1 VSPSPPPPVV
11 VRGLSKAY
19 AVKPAV
25 RGVDLEVAAGEI
37 FGLLGPNGAGKTTT
51 VECLVGLRA
60 PDAGEIHLCGI
71 DARRHPDAIRQ
82 RLGVALQSTAL
93 PDRMT
98 PREALRLFGRF
109 YARQRPEEE
118 LLARF
123 GLTAQG
129 DQAFDRLS
137 GGQRQRLALAL
148 AFVNKPAVVFLDE
161 PTTGLDPQARR
172 DLHALIRGLRDDGC
186 AVVLTTHLLDEAE
199 TLCDRVAIIDR
210 GRVVATGSPRDLA
223 AGSRRRQ
230 AVTLRAR
237 GPLAP
242 ARLAALPG
250 VSAWEARPD
259 GGSFETEDP
268 AATLAALAPLLAAP
282 GVELLELQVRRASLE
297 DVFLQLTREEPR

>member
-1 VSPSPPPPVV
+1 VRPSPTPPVA

-19 AVKPAV
+19 AGKPAV

-60 PDAGEIHLCGI
+60 PDAGEIRLCGL
-71 DARRHPDAIRQ
+71 DAGSEPAAIRQ
-82 RLGVALQSTAL
+82 HLGVALQSTAL

-98 PREALRLFGRF
+98 PREALGLFGRF
-109 YARQRPEEE
+109 YARRRPVED

-123 GLTAQG
+123 GLTEQG

-148 AFVNKPAVVFLDE
+148 AFVNEPAVVFLDE

-199 TLCDRVAIIDR
+199 ALCDRVAIIDR
-210 GRVVATGSPRDLA
+210 GRVVATGNPRDLT
-223 AGSRRRQ
+223 AGSRGCQ
-230 AVTLRAR
+230 SVTLRVR
-237 GPLAP
+237 GPLVP
-242 ARLAALPG
+242 ESLASLPG
-250 VSAWEARPD
+250 VRGWEARPD
-259 GGSFETEDP
+259 GGTFETEDP

-282 GVELLELQVRRASLE
+282 GVELLELQVRRATLE
-297 DVFLQLTREEPR
+297 EVFLQLTREDHG

>member
-1 VSPSPPPPVV
+1 MSASSTPPVV
-11 VRGLSKAY
+11 VRGLRKAY
-19 AVKPAV
+19 AGKPAV
-25 RGVDLEVAAGEI
+25 QGIDLEVAAGEI

-60 PDAGEIHLCGI
+60 PDAGEIRLCGL
-71 DARRHPDAIRQ
+71 DARAQPAAIRQ
-82 RLGVALQSTAL
+82 HLGVALQSTAL

-98 PREALRLFGRF
+98 PREALGLFGQF
-109 YARQRPEEE
+109 YARRRPVED
-118 LLARF
+118 LLGRF
-123 GLTAQG
+123 GLTEQG

-148 AFVNKPAVVFLDE
+148 AFVNEPAVVFLDE

-210 GRVVATGSPRDLA
+210 GQVVATGAPRDLA
-223 AGSRRRQ
+223 AGSRGRQ
-230 AVTLRAR
+230 AVHLRVR
-237 GPLAP
+237 GPFAAGSLT
-242 ARLAALPG
+242 ALPG
-250 VSAWEARPD
+250 VTGLETRPE
-259 GGSFETEDP
+259 GFTFETESP

-297 DVFLQLTREEPR
+297 EVFLQLTREEHG

>member
-1 VSPSPPPPVV
+1 MSASPTPPVA
-11 VRGLSKAY
+11 VRGLRKAY
-19 AVKPAV
+19 AGKPAV
-25 RGVDLEVAAGEI
+25 QGVDLEVAAGEI

-60 PDAGEIHLCGI
+60 PDAGDIHLCGL
-71 DARRHPDAIRQ
+71 DARANPSAIRQ
-82 RLGVALQSTAL
+82 HLGVALQSTAL

-98 PREALRLFGRF
+98 PREALALFGRF
-109 YARQRPEEE
+109 YARRRPAEE
-118 LLARF
+118 LLRRF
-123 GLTAQG
+123 GLTEQG

-148 AFVNKPAVVFLDE
+148 AFVNEPAVVFLDE

-223 AGSRRRQ
+223 AGSRGRQ
-230 AVTLRAR
+230 AVHLRAR
-237 GPLAP
+237 GPISAES
-242 ARLAALPG
+242 LAALPG
-250 VSAWEARPD
+250 VTGLETRTD
-259 GGSFETEDP
+259 GFSFETESP
-268 AATLAALAPLLAAP
+268 AATLAGLAPLLAAP
-282 GVELLELQVRRASLE
+282 GVELWELQVRRASLE
-297 DVFLQLTREEPR
+297 EVFLQLTREEHG

>member
-1 VSPSPPPPVV
+1 MSPSPPPPVV

-19 AVKPAV
+19 AGKPAV

-60 PDAGEIHLCGI
+60 PDAGEVHLCGI

-148 AFVNKPAVVFLDE
+148 AFVNEPAVVFLDE

>member
-1 VSPSPPPPVV
+1 MSPSPPPPVV

-19 AVKPAV
+19 AGKPAV

-98 PREALRLFGRF
+98 PREALGLFGRF

-148 AFVNKPAVVFLDE
+148 AFVNEPAVVFLDE

-242 ARLAALPG
+242 ERLAALPG

>member
-1 VSPSPPPPVV
+1 MSPSPPPPVV

-19 AVKPAV
+19 AGKPAV

-148 AFVNKPAVVFLDE
+148 AFVNEPAVVFLDE

>member
-1 VSPSPPPPVV
+1 MSPSPPPPVV

-19 AVKPAV
+19 AGKPAV

>member
-1 VSPSPPPPVV
+1 VRPSPTPPVV

-19 AVKPAV
+19 AGQPAV

-60 PDAGEIHLCGI
+60 PDAGEIRLGGL
-71 DARRHPDAIRQ
+71 DARSQPAAIRQ
-82 RLGVALQSTAL
+82 LLGVALQSTAL

-98 PREALRLFGRF
+98 PREALGLFGQF
-109 YARQRPEEE
+109 YARRVPVED

-129 DQAFDRLS
+129 NQAFDRLS

-148 AFVNKPAVVFLDE
+148 AFVNEPAVVFLDE

-210 GRVVATGSPRDLA
+210 GRVVATGHPRDQT
-223 AGSRRRQ
+223 AGARGRQ
-230 AVTLRAR
+230 SVTLRAR
-237 GPLAP
+237 GPLARE
-242 ARLAALPG
+242 RLASLPG
-250 VSAWEARPD
+250 VSGWEPHPD
-259 GGSFETEDP
+259 GGTFETEDA

-282 GVELLELQVRRASLE
+282 GVELLELQVRRATLE
-297 DVFLQLTREEPR
+297 EVFLQLTREEHG